1 MDAAEK
7 KEELRIRDKVMP
19 RPAKSSARSAGPV
32 QPASSREAVDRVVK
46 ILRTGG
52 DRFRVLVDSIRD
64 YAICLLDTSGHIETW
79 NVGAELVKGYKR
91 DEILGKHIEVFYTPE
106 DRARGLA
113 AILMGEAA
121 ANGRVEH
128 EGWRVRKDGTRFWA
142 DVVLTALR
150 NESGEL
156 IGYAKVTRDLTERRR
171 LEDERLR
178 RARADERFRVI
189 VDSVKDYAIF
199 MLGPTGH
206 IETWNRGA
214 ELIKGYQAS
223 EVIGKRIDIF
233 YPAEDRERGK
243 PDYLLGL
250 AVRDGRVEDEGWR
263 VRKDGTRFWAD
274 VVITALRSED
284 GSLLGFSKV
293 TRDLTLRRGVEE
305 DLRRSEERFRLL
317 IDSVEDYAIFML
329 DCEGRVATW
338 NAAAERINGYPAS
351 EIIGHHA
358 SVFRLPEE
366 VVAGRCEREL
376 ETARRVGRFE
386 EEGWRVRKDGTRFWA
401 NVVLTAIHDKTG
413 ELIGYAKVTRDLTE
427 RRRLDEERLQR
438 VRAEEALRVRD
449 EFLSIASHE
458 LKTPLTSL
466 QIELYG
472 MRERIGE
479 GEGDQ
484 RLSRKL
490 DRASRNADRLSGLI
504 DTLLDVSR
512 IATGR
517 LTLKP
522 ERFDLAE
529 SVHSVVE
536 GMRGTAARAGCELRL
551 EGAPVDDAGAGR
563 IWGSWDRLRIEQVV
577 MNLLSNAFKYGAGQP
592 VTVSVFRDGRDA
604 VVKVSDKG
612 PGVADKDVHRIF
624 DRFERAAPMRHYG
637 GLGLG
642 LYVSREIVR
651 AEHGSIAVHNLPE
664 GGACFEVRLP
674 SEPGRARGAL
684 DA

>member
-7 KEELRIRDKVMP
+7 KEDLRGRDSILP
-19 RPAKSSARSAGPV
+19 RPVKSSGRSAGPV
-32 QPASSREAVDRVVK
+32 ESKKPRDVDCVVSLLRESD
-46 ILRTGG
+46 

-64 YAICLLDTSGHIETW
+64 YAICLLDITGHVETW
-79 NVGAELVKGYKR
+79 NAGAELVKGYKR
-91 DEILGKHIEVFYTPE
+91 DEIVGKHIEVFYTPE

-113 AILMGEAA
+113 AQLLGEAA
-121 ANGRVEH
+121 REGRVEH

-142 DVVLTALR
+142 DVILTALR
-150 NESGEL
+150 DKQGQL

-178 RARADERFRVI
+178 RARSDERFRVI
-189 VDSVKDYAIF
+189 VDAVKDYAIF

-233 YPAEDRERGK
+233 YPPEDRDRGK

-274 VVITALRSED
+274 VVITALRSD
-284 GSLLGFSKV
+284 SGALLGFSKV
-293 TRDLTLRRGVEE
+293 TRDLTHRRAVEE

-317 IDSVEDYAIFML
+317 IDAVEDYAIFML
-329 DCEGRVATW
+329 DREGRVATW
-338 NAAAERINGYPAS
+338 NAAAERINGYPAR
-351 EIIGHHA
+351 EIIGRD
-358 SVFRLPEE
+358 SKVFRLPED
-366 VVAGRCEREL
+366 VADGRCEREL
-376 ETARRVGRFE
+376 EIARRVGRFE

-427 RRRLDEERLQR
+427 RRRLDDERLQR

-466 QIELYG
+466 QIELYA
-472 MRERIGE
+472 MRERLNE
-479 GEGDQ
+479 AAADQ

-522 ERFDLAE
+522 ERFDLVD
-529 SVHSVVE
+529 SLRLVID
-536 GMRGTAARAGCELRL
+536 GMRSTATRAGCELRL
-551 EGAPVDDAGAGR
+551 ECPAGGEAICGT
-563 IWGSWDRLRIEQVV
+563 WDRLRLEQVV

-592 VTVSVFRDGRDA
+592 VTVSVSALGREA
-604 VVKVSDKG
+604 VLKVSDKG
-612 PGVADKDVHRIF
+612 PGVAEKDVHRIF
-624 DRFERAAPMRHYG
+624 DRFERASPMRHYG

-651 AEHGSIAVHNLPE
+651 AEHGSIAVHNLAE
-664 GGACFEVRLP
+664 GGACFEVHLP
-674 SEPGRARGAL
+674 VDQSPAHGRES
-684 DA
+684 DAPHA